1 MKKKIAII
9 LLLCSICLAM
19 YACNMN
25 DATDEVNQSDSTE
38 QQIANPSAGDNQHD
52 AESLYTGEQQDEIIK
67 PQEGE
72 RPLLTFESE
81 NEYVEFLDLNE
92 MPDDFVTYDKIKTIG
107 TFECLVFLS
116 DAYAEDYSSY
126 MYSLVDSE
134 GFGITLYVDH
144 SEGVLSNLDSVL
156 NLHGTDMRML
166 SDTRSGVFTYDGLK
180 YKYVL
185 GELLSISWETL
196 NVNYTLC
203 ASGTPMLSTYP
214 LTKSTFVGKMLNTDT
229 AQQAL
234 NTVLRDESK

>member
-19 YACNMN
+19 CACNMN
-25 DATDEVNQSDSTE
+25 APDEVNQSDSTE

-72 RPLLTFESE
+72 HPLLTFESE
-81 NEYVEFLDLNE
+81 NEYAEFLDLNE

-144 SEGVLSNLDSVL
+144 SEGVLSNLDSVS

-166 SDTRSGVFTYDGLK
+166 SDTRSGVFTSDGLK
-180 YKYVL
+180 YQYVS

-203 ASGTPMLSTYP
+203 ASGAPMLSTYP
-214 LTKSTFVGKMLNTDT
+214 LTKSTFVGKMLDT
-229 AQQAL
+229 ETYL
-234 NTVLRDESK
+234 NTYSVVFEKSSK